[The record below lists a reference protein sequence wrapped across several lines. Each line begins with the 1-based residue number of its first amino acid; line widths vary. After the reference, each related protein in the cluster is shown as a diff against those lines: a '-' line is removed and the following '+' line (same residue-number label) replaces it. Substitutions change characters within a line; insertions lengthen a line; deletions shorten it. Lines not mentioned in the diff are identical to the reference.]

1 MISIIVPSNSPIKI
15 GIIIFSPHTIKIL
28 NLILEQQFCF
38 ETPLS
43 KPLVSQAGGFPFGP
57 TVSLL
62 FTQLLDFSITYPP
75 SHFGL
80 ITLPIINWGTVKAFD
95 K

>member
-1 MISIIVPSNSPIKI
+1 
-15 GIIIFSPHTIKIL
+15 
-28 NLILEQQFCF
+28 LEQQFRF

-43 KPLVSQAGGFPFGP
+43 KPLVSQAGGFRFGP

-62 FTQLLDFSITYPP
+62 FTQLPDFSISYPP
-75 SHFGL
+75 SDFGL
-80 ITLPIINWGTVKAFD
+80 TTLFIINWKVVKAVD

>member
-15 GIIIFSPHTIKIL
+15 GIVVFPSHNKDFKFNFGTTI
-28 NLILEQQFCF
+28 CF

-43 KPLVSQAGGFPFGP
+43 KPLVSQAGGFRFGP

-62 FTQLLDFSITYPP
+62 FTQLLDFSISYPP
-75 SHFGL
+75 SDFGL
-80 ITLPIINWGTVKAFD
+80 INLSIINWGVAKAVD